1 MRGLA
6 CSLLTVKQE
15 DVLEE
20 LLESD
25 IGVIARLMTDARAC
39 SDAGTFQSALCVDQ
53 QQRMFGR

>member
-1 MRGLA
+1 MRGLP

-25 IGVIARLMTDARAC
+25 IGVIARLMTDAWAC

-53 QQRMFGR
+53 Q